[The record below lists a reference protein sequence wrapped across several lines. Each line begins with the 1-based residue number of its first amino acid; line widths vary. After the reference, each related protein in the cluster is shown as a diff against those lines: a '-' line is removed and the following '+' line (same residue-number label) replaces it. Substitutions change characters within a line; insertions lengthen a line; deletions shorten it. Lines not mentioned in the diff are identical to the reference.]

1 MWGDVAI
8 GIVIICGANLFFGSI
23 LGFFGYLRY
32 LKHKETIALAEAGLV
47 ASAPEKKPVADLRAV
62 RSGIVLMF
70 IGLALCIGLY
80 PIGWIAMPGEL
91 PLNLG
96 PWMLIGLIPL
106 FIGLAQVIG
115 NYVPGIQTIV
125 GQGVQKVL
133 DDSEGAQSANRDSMP
148 IETAEKSEARSEMN
162 V

>member
-1 MWGDVAI
+1 MWEDVAI
-8 GIVIICGANLFFGSI
+8 GIIVVCGANLFFASI

-32 LKHKETIALAEAGLV
+32 LRHKETIALAEAGVLE
-47 ASAPEKKPVADLRAV
+47 SMPEQKPVGNIQTV
-62 RSGIVLMF
+62 RSGLILMA
-70 IGLALCIGLY
+70 IGMALCIGLY

-96 PWMLIGLIPL
+96 PWMLVGFIPL

-115 NYVPGIQTIV
+115 NYIPGIQMAV
-125 GQGVQKVL
+125 GQGVQKAL
-133 DDSEGAQSANRDSMP
+133 EISESEPLPSGETISTEKVEQKEEIRDLS
-148 IETAEKSEARSEMN
+148 